1 VGVAQWAWDEP
12 ARGVGVAWARPK
24 NGLMK
29 MNATLAALPALAQH
43 FCHIQSML
51 CTCVCVWMGGSY
63 SSCACVFVH
72 FPWTFCVCPVGDFNI
87 MNEYEFT
94 VTF

>member
-51 CTCVCVWMGGSY
+51 CTCVCVGGWVLLVLRLCF
-63 SSCACVFVH
+63 CALSMDLLCLSRGGF
-72 FPWTFCVCPVGDFNI
+72 
-87 MNEYEFT
+87 
-94 VTF
+94 

>member
-51 CTCVCVWMGGSY
+51 CTCVCVCGWVGPTRPAPVFLCTFHGPF
-63 SSCACVFVH
+63 VFV
-72 FPWTFCVCPVGDFNI
+72 PWGILT
-87 MNEYEFT
+87 
-94 VTF
+94 